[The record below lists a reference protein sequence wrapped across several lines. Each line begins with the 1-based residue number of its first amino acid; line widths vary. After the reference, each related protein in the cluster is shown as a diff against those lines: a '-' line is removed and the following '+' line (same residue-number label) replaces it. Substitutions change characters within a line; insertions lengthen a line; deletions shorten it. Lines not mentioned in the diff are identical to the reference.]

1 MRIGIFGGTFDPPH
15 RGHVAL
21 ARIARERLHL
31 DRVLIAPVGSQP
43 LKTGVAH
50 SSFEDRVA
58 MARLAFAGE
67 PGTEIS
73 LIDAPRPDGHP
84 NYTFDTVR
92 QLQREGGQ
100 DDLFFCILGADS
112 FLSVAKWH
120 RAADLLVS
128 CDFIVGARPG
138 FDLGRLTAAL
148 PENISLAN
156 ESSTQG
162 LMVVGLRRQDGGR
175 SSLYLLPDLAEDIS
189 ATGIRSAM
197 GDGMNKN
204 GTTEAVLTPSVLN
217 YIESHALYR
226 QG

>member
-21 ARIARERLHL
+21 ARIARERLRL

-43 LKTGVAH
+43 LKTGVSH

-58 MARLAFAGE
+58 MAQLAFAGE
-67 PGTEIS
+67 SHTEIS

-84 NYTFDTVR
+84 NYTFDTIQR
-92 QLQREGGQ
+92 LQREGSAG
-100 DDLFFCILGADS
+100 DLFFCILGADS

-120 RAADLLVS
+120 RAADLLVL

-148 PENISLAN
+148 PDSIALAN
-156 ESSTQG
+156 ESGSDG
-162 LMVVGLRRQDGGR
+162 LMVVGLRRQDGCKSR
-175 SSLYLLPDLAEDIS
+175 LYLLPDLAEDIS
-189 ATGIRSAM
+189 ATEIRGAV
-197 GDGMNKN
+197 GDGINKN
-204 GTTEAVLTPSVLN
+204 GTTGAVLSPSVLN